1 MNTIETND
9 VDEKNKNLT
18 FKINTL
24 LNHTYQK
31 QITHSE
37 DVDILTR
44 DV

>member
-24 LNHTYQK
+24 LNHIIK
-31 QITHSE
+31 NK
-37 DVDILTR
+37 
-44 DV
+44 